1 MVPMAAGRLAH
12 SVWTAAR
19 NRQLCWPTGTG
30 GRRSTASRRTV
41 ERSPSAP
48 TTRSNSPPP
57 PSLKVTCTGPSSRS
71 KDRMARPSAPAHRH
85 AGLRAGRRGTG
96 RGRGPMAP
104 HSSPR
109 SISARRRPRWSSSRW
124 RGISTAPGGH
134 RWFQA
139 QCLQG
144 ADAVRWQVNAGPGH
158 LPAAGP
164 LDHLGASPAWPSTLA
179 SARPPSPAP
188 TTRICACFI
197 PSPQWLTCPLS
208 ARVLAARTVFR
219 CRARP
224 GVLPAGC
231 RLPVARVGR
240 CRDAAPPGVARP
252 APRLG

>member
-1 MVPMAAGRLAH
+1 VLADRDRWSTVHGQPPDRGAQPVGADDQVELATAVVVEGDLHRPIQPLQGPDGAAQR
-12 SVWTAAR
+12 
-19 NRQLCWPTGTG
+19 TGTP
-30 GRRSTASRRTV
+30 SRRTSC
-41 ERSPSAP
+41 RSA
-48 TTRSNSPPP
+48 R
-57 PSLKVTCTGPSSRS
+57 
-71 KDRMARPSAPAHRH
+71 DRARPGADGAPQLTQVDLGQEAPAVVQQPL
-85 AGLRAGRRGTG
+85 AGDLDG
-96 RGRGPMAP
+96 
-104 HSSPR
+104 
-109 SISARRRPRWSSSRW
+109 
-124 RGISTAPGGH
+124 PGGH

-164 LDHLGASPAWPSTLA
+164 LDHLGGEPGLA
-179 SARPPSPAP
+179 QHSCERQATKPGSDHQDL
-188 TTRICACFI
+188 CVFI

-219 CRARP
+219 RRARP

>member
-1 MVPMAAGRLAH
+1 VLADRDRWSTVH
-12 SVWTAAR
+12 GQPPDRGAQPVGADDQVELATAAVVEGDLHR
-19 NRQLCWPTGTG
+19 PIQPLQGPDGAAQRTGTP
-30 GRRSTASRRTV
+30 SRRTSC
-41 ERSPSAP
+41 RSA
-48 TTRSNSPPP
+48 R
-57 PSLKVTCTGPSSRS
+57 
-71 KDRMARPSAPAHRH
+71 DRARP
-85 AGLRAGRRGTG
+85 
-96 RGRGPMAP
+96 GPMAP

-124 RGISTAPGGH
+124 RGISTARAATAGSRPSAC
-134 RWFQA
+134 R
-139 QCLQG
+139 G

-179 SARPPSPAP
+179 GARPPSPPP

-197 PSPQWLTCPLS
+197 PSPQWLTCRLS

-219 CRARP
+219 RRARP
-224 GVLPAGC
+224 GVPPAGC